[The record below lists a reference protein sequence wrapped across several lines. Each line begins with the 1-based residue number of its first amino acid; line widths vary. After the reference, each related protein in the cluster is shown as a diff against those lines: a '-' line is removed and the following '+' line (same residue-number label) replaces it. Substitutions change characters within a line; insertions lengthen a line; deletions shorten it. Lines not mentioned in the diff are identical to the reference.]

1 MFGQEKYE
9 RLLQRRPHTGRF
21 YDRPHWTRRRFMEL
35 MGAGVTASFL
45 PQRGWTADLEVIE
58 RAAVTTQNR
67 AKNVIYILFN
77 GGMTHVDTFDLK
89 VYNGVTP
96 ATFNPTMIGGINW
109 PVGLMPKLA
118 NHLPKMSIVR
128 SIRAWAAVHQLARR
142 WQQIGRN
149 PAAVLGYVA
158 PHIGSVVALEKG
170 GDRQP
175 NQVFPTFLS
184 VTNNVSGQ
192 GYFPATTAPFKV
204 NAGATSLPNT
214 TSSFGQARFEQAFAG
229 LHLLDDS
236 LRITSPFSTKM
247 EDMDD
252 FYAQAKGLMYNPA
265 VTQAFTLST
274 TDRARYGNTGFGN
287 SCLLAKQIL
296 QSNQGTRFIQLDI
309 AGWDMHSNIYA
320 ANSLPARTLELD
332 NGVSELLADLEAT
345 GLLNETLV
353 VMMGEFGRTVN
364 NVNGAGGR
372 DHHLQQFCV
381 FAGAG
386 TRGGRAIGATDAT
399 GNNVAESGW
408 SRGRTIRMEDVEA
421 TIYSA
426 LGIDWTTVRYDD
438 PLKRG
443 FEYVPFGP
451 ADVYGPIN
459 ELWI

>member
-1 MFGQEKYE
+1 MSHRCNRNFWDRREFLFRSGGGISGLALAY
-9 RLLQRRPHTGRF
+9 LL
-21 YDRPHWTRRRFMEL
+21 DRHNL
-35 MGAGVTASFL
+35 LA
-45 PQRGWTADLEVIE
+45 ADDACAA
-58 RAAVTTQNR
+58 AAVGVNPYAPKPPHFKPR

-149 PAAVLGYVA
+149 PAAVLGDVA

-214 TSSFGQARFEQAFAG
+214 TSSFGQTRFEQAYSG
-229 LHLLDDS
+229 LHLLDDG
-236 LRITSPFSTKM
+236 LRISSPFSTKM
-247 EDMDD
+247 EDLDD

-309 AGWDMHSNIYA
+309 GGWDMHSGIYA
-320 ANSLPARTLELD
+320 ANALPARTLELD

-364 NVNGAGGR
+364 NVNAAGGR

-386 TRGGRAIGATDAT
+386 TRGGRAVGSTDPT

-443 FEYVPFGP
+443 FEYVPFGA

>member
-9 RLLQRRPHTGRF
+9 RLLHRRPHTGRF
-21 YDRPHWTRRRFMEL
+21 YDRPHWTRRGFMEL

-77 GGMTHVDTFDLK
+77 GAMTHVDTFDLK

-96 ATFNPTMIGGINW
+96 ATFNPTTISGINW

-149 PAAVLGYVA
+149 PAAVLGDVA

-214 TSSFGQARFEQAFAG
+214 TSSFGQTRFDQAFAG

-236 LRITSPFSTKM
+236 LRISSPFSTKM

-309 AGWDMHSNIYA
+309 GGWDMHSNIYA
-320 ANSLPARTLELD
+320 ANALPARTAELD

-345 GLLNETLV
+345 GLLNETLI

-364 NVNGAGGR
+364 NVNAAGGR

-386 TRGGRAIGATDAT
+386 TRGGRAIGSTDAT